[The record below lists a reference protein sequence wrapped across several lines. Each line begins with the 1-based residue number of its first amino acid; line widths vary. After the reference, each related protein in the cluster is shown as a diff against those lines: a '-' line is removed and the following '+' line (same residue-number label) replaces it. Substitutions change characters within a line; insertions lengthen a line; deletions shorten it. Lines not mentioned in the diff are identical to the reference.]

1 MISFGQYVIDFNKNL
16 LYNETLLEG
25 IAVLNPYH
33 NNTETMKVMQAFY
46 YKYNSV
52 RKFLIG
58 INTSRH
64 GDGVIIFRL
73 HMPNLVYLKVSFVF
87 NIPYKLLVQ
96 KILKIRTLSCPTFY
110 CRRSNIYMLS

>member
-33 NNTETMKVMQAFY
+33 NNTETMNVMQAFY
-46 YKYNSV
+46 YKYTKDNSV

-64 GDGVIIFRL
+64 GDGVIYIPFTHAKSGLPDGIFR
-73 HMPNLVYLKVSFVF
+73 F
-87 NIPYKLLVQ
+87 
-96 KILKIRTLSCPTFY
+96 
-110 CRRSNIYMLS
+110 